1 MFLFFDK
8 SMFEEKMVPTV
19 TIPNVYCM
27 EFTTS
32 FSSHKSLFVASGETK
47 LSETQSSFNKQW

>member
-1 MFLFFDK
+1 
-8 SMFEEKMVPTV
+8 MFEEKMVPTV

-47 LSETQSSFNKQW
+47 LSWYETQSSFNKQW

>member
-1 MFLFFDK
+1 
-8 SMFEEKMVPTV
+8 MFEEKMVPTV